1 MQTYGEKHKVVTIND
16 FGSQKFFQFKKT
28 FLEPP

>member
-1 MQTYGEKHKVVTIND
+1 MVRNTKAVTIND

>member
-1 MQTYGEKHKVVTIND
+1 MVRNTKVVTIND
-16 FGSQKFFQFKKT
+16 FGSQKFFQFKMT